1 MVIND
6 PFYSYYIFLSN
17 YIPACSFSSKLYRIY
32 KYYNNLL
39 YPITYLFMMLFNYR
53 VYYNKIGL
61 FLFVALFFGFSFKY
75 NVLKITTAKLTFT
88 LKKYT
93 DR

>member
-1 MVIND
+1 
-6 PFYSYYIFLSN
+6 
-17 YIPACSFSSKLYRIY
+17 
-32 KYYNNLL
+32 
-39 YPITYLFMMLFNYR
+39 MMLFNYR